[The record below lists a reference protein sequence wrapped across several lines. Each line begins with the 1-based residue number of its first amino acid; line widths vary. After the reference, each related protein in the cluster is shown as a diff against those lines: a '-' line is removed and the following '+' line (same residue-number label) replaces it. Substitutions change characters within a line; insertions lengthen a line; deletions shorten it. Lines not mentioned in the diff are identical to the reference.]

1 MNNRKNVRGL
11 IWQENKPQCCWSLA
25 EWLGIFPLPVSVL
38 ILGKDS
44 EGETHVSLC
53 PSMAAA
59 SMCGYGE
66 ARTSP
71 CHPSGSPRPTL
82 VHAMTPHQLQP
93 PNLSLPT
100 WSCRHRTQMLMG
112 KLAHTKPFPLP
123 VPLGSWW
130 VWYDFVWMGMENP
143 SQANRLSLTGCFGFF
158 PPSCVAL
165 SVL

>member
-1 MNNRKNVRGL
+1 MLLVSCRMAGHLPFTCVSAHFGQGQRRRNSCFPVPLHGWGIHVW
-11 IWQENKPQCCWSLA
+11 IWGSQD
-25 EWLGIFPLPVSVL
+25 LPMPPIRV
-38 ILGKDS
+38 
-44 EGETHVSLC
+44 
-53 PSMAAA
+53 
-59 SMCGYGE
+59 
-66 ARTSP
+66 TSP
-71 CHPSGSPRPTL
+71 SPGT
-82 VHAMTPHQLQP
+82 MTPHQLQP

-158 PPSCVAL
+158 PPSYVAL